1 MIDYMEMALEEAKKA
16 YLKDEVPVGCV
27 IVYKDKIIA
36 KAHNKREKN
45 KHTCAHA
52 EMLAIKKANKKLKS
66 WRLEDC
72 DIYITL
78 EPCAMCAGAIMQARM
93 RTVIYA
99 LEDNKSGALG
109 GSFNLYEN
117 NFNHEVIVKKGPLEE
132 ESRSLIQSFFQKLRK
147 K

>member
-1 MIDYMEMALEEAKKA
+1 MNDYMKVALEEAKKA
-16 YLKDEVPVGCV
+16 YKKDEVPVGCV
-27 IVYKDKIIA
+27 IVYNNKIIA
-36 KAHNKREKN
+36 KAHNQRERKN
-45 KHTCAHA
+45 TTCAHA

-78 EPCAMCAGAIMQARM
+78 EPCAMCAGAVMQARM
-93 RTVIYA
+93 RTIIYA
-99 LEDNKSGALG
+99 LEDIKSGALG

-117 NFNHEVIVKKGPLEE
+117 KFNHEVIVKKGPLEE
-132 ESRSLIQSFFQKLRK
+132 ESKKLIQAFFQKLRK